1 MNFNYFT
8 RSGKF
13 ENLKKGVGSMVE
25 EQVFLKGDW
34 PLSYLVFARL
44 IIFAFKNCFTLC
56 KIVLYI
62 WKKIVVLCHHNF
74 MKKSHSELSVG
85 MCKEDWCVQLGQ
97 EDGCLREGGWNCLKY
112 FKRGWNRKEGRG
124 TKILRSGGKLSQGM
138 GTLKKRDWNLLTNY
152 DNVLKKL
159 LWLPVRSGL
168 LKFMYF
174 IN

>member
-1 MNFNYFT
+1 MGDSGENSPLCHILNHILDPLVLRGWGEMNFNYFT

-62 WKKIVVLCHHNF
+62 
-74 MKKSHSELSVG
+74 
-85 MCKEDWCVQLGQ
+85 
-97 EDGCLREGGWNCLKY
+97 
-112 FKRGWNRKEGRG
+112 
-124 TKILRSGGKLSQGM
+124 
-138 GTLKKRDWNLLTNY
+138 
-152 DNVLKKL
+152 
-159 LWLPVRSGL
+159 
-168 LKFMYF
+168 
-174 IN
+174 